1 MGQKS
6 KKLPEMT
13 KSYVCA
19 STPYLSQH
27 TSNDCVFCYTSL
39 KWHLEIL
46 FSFLPNFGFLGCWGE
61 GVKKA
66 KNGLKWQNVQQK
78 MPKGNSEV
86 CPTFLI
92 CVIYLLNYDLICLN
106 WSYQGQNYQNVPQIV
121 PQWKIVTILFVLFYQ
136 FFFIWPSQYG
146 LAFWKVC
153 LWARSF
159 L

>member
-1 MGQKS
+1 
-6 KKLPEMT
+6 MT

-66 KNGLKWQNVQQK
+66 KNGLKWQNVHQK

-121 PQWKIVTILFVLFYQ
+121 PQWKIVTILFSCFTN
-136 FFFIWPSQYG
+136 
-146 LAFWKVC
+146 
-153 LWARSF
+153 SF
-159 L
+159 LYEPANTAWLFEKVIFELEAFYSLKSLVFW